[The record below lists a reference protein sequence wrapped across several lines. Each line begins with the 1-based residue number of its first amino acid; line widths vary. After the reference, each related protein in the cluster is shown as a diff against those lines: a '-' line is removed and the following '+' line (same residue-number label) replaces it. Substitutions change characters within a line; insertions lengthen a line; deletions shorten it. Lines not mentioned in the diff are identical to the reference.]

1 LLNQTAQPFHD
12 LSSELRRAIPPLS
25 PASSDDEQTPKN
37 ITVFYCKSLGT
48 ICNLCTAAASA
59 WMQLPS
65 APHFEDTLAGMS
77 GKREM
82 TNQSGSLR
90 RISFKLSVAMER
102 AGT

>member
-1 LLNQTAQPFHD
+1 
-12 LSSELRRAIPPLS
+12 
-25 PASSDDEQTPKN
+25 
-37 ITVFYCKSLGT
+37 
-48 ICNLCTAAASA
+48 
-59 WMQLPS
+59 MQLPS